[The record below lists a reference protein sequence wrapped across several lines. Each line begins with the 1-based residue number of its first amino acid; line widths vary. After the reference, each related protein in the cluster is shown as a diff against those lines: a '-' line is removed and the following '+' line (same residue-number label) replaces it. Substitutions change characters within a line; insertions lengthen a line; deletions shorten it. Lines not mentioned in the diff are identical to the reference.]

1 MSINSLRSAVAF
13 LTVIP
18 VAAGE
23 GKPAARLGR
32 AYFPA
37 VGAVLGLLA
46 GAVFALTAAIT
57 TPLLAAV
64 AAVAVLAALTG
75 GLHLDGVADAADG
88 LFGRGPTVQRL
99 EIMRDPRVGSFGAIA
114 LIVVL
119 LGDVAA
125 LSALT
130 PAGAIVALVVAG
142 ALSRWAMLW
151 VIAFLP
157 YVRESGLGVAAG
169 GANRAFDVILGS
181 VVAVLC
187 CLLDWRHAAF
197 AILLVGVSASVVG
210 VVARRRIGGATGDIY
225 GATCEVCQLAALI
238 AFAVHV

>member
-1 MSINSLRSAVAF
+1 LSIRSLRSAVAF

-23 GKPAARLGR
+23 GKPGARLGR

-37 VGAVLGLLA
+37 VGALLGLLA
-46 GAVFALTAAIT
+46 GAVLALTAAIT
-57 TPLLAAV
+57 SQMLGAV
-64 AAVAVLAALTG
+64 AAVAVMAVLTG

-88 LFGRGPTVQRL
+88 LFGRGDRAQRL
-99 EIMRDPRVGSFGAIA
+99 QTMRDPRVGSFGAIA

-130 PAGAIVALVVAG
+130 PATAIVALVIGG
-142 ALSRWAMLW
+142 ALSRCAMLW

-157 YVRESGLGVAAG
+157 YVRETGLGVAAG
-169 GANRAFDVILGS
+169 GANRAFDLILGS
-181 VVAVLC
+181 ALAVLV
-187 CLLDWRHAAF
+187 CLLDWRRALVAL
-197 AILLVGVSASVVG
+197 LLVGLTAVIVSG
-210 VVARRRIGGATGDIY
+210 VARRRIGGATGDIY
-225 GATCEVCQLAALI
+225 GATTELCQLAALI
-238 AFAVHV
+238 AFAVHA